1 MFTGIVC
8 PHGPAHWKPE
18 GTKMALIENLTE
30 DFDPTMQVGD
40 VVRTAMTAGD
50 TDSLTWTGAT
60 AGTVYTVSITGLDPA
75 ASYVLEISN
84 IYHGATFNTQGDPIV
99 SSMSLLAATIINGE
113 IHFALPAGWTMDYT
127 ISLTQTGGTGST
139 LVDIAVTPGNT
150 LTIGD
155 GHDLLQGSAE
165 TLPVIDGGLGND
177 TLSGNSTTEL
187 LLGGAGNDRLSM
199 STAGATTI
207 DGGEG
212 NDTLYTAGGGDLV
225 LGGEGDDQILSRF
238 GNSTVNGGAGNDWM
252 MGLSNNDTYAFE
264 DGSGQDTID
273 RFTSGN
279 SVVDVSA
286 LGITSFNELD
296 ITDTVDGALI
306 TFSPGNSVL
315 FTGLEAAY
323 LTEAHFIFGTL
334 PPPPSDEVVL
344 NEITGSGQF
353 GGTDLADLITGSIG
367 DDKINAHDGDDEIH
381 GGAGKDVLTG
391 HGGDDLIYG
400 GTGNDNLYGRE
411 GNDTLDG
418 GANNDKL
425 MGGDGDDL
433 LLGGDGNDKLWGDAG
448 NDTLNGGTG
457 KDDLTGGTGADVFVF
472 DSSSKIGRIMDFE
485 DGIDQIDLTGLAD
498 AGITRFDMLSLVQSG
513 SMAIV
518 SLSGSNRIELMNT
531 DITDLDASDFIF

>member
-1 MFTGIVC
+1 
-8 PHGPAHWKPE
+8 
-18 GTKMALIENLTE
+18 MALIENLNE

-60 AGTVYTVSITGLDPA
+60 QGTVYTVSITGLDPD
-75 ASYVLEISN
+75 ASYIVEISN
-84 IYHGATFNTQGDPIV
+84 IHHSATFNTQGDPII
-99 SSMSLLAATIINGE
+99 SSMSLLAATIIDGE
-113 IHFALPAGWTMDYT
+113 IHFALPAAWTMDYT

-139 LVDIAVTPGNT
+139 LVDIAVTHGNT

-155 GHDLLQGSAE
+155 GHDLLQNSTD
-165 TLPVIDGGLGND
+165 TLAVIDGGLGND
-177 TLSGNSTTEL
+177 TLSGNATTEL
-187 LLGGAGNDRLSM
+187 LSGGEGNDRLAM
-199 STAGATTI
+199 SHAGATTI
-207 DGGEG
+207 DGGAG
-212 NDTLYTAGGGDLV
+212 DDILYSAGGGDLV
-225 LGGEGDDQILSRF
+225 LGGDGNDQIGTRF

-252 MGLSNNDTYAFE
+252 FGLNNNDTYVFE

-279 SVVDVSA
+279 SVIDVSA
-286 LGITSFNELD
+286 LGITSFDALD
-296 ITDTVDGALI
+296 LTDTVEGALL

-315 FTGLEAAY
+315 FSGLEAEY
-323 LTEAHFIFGTL
+323 LTEAHFIFGTV
-334 PPPPSDEVVL
+334 PPPPPEKVVL

-391 HGGDDLIYG
+391 HGGNDLIYG
-400 GTGNDNLYGRE
+400 GTGNDNLYGGE
-411 GNDTLDG
+411 GSDTLDG

-485 DGIDQIDLTGLAD
+485 DGIDRIDLTGLAD
-498 AGITRFDMLSLVQSG
+498 AGITQFEMLGLAQSG

-518 SLSGSNRIELMNT
+518 TLSGSNRIELVNT
-531 DITDLDASDFIF
+531 DSADLDASDFIF